1 LSEYR
6 GKELI
11 VTGSDGYEWYKD
23 YIGYKFVIQSESRDK
38 KCFVVRT
45 TQEQAGWP
53 HGWIDKSH
61 CKLID

>member
-1 LSEYR
+1 MSEYR

-23 YIGYKFVIQSESRDK
+23 YIGHKFVIQSESRDK

-53 HGWIDKSH
+53 YGWVDKSH
-61 CKLID
+61 CELIG

>member
-11 VTGSDGYEWYKD
+11 VTCSDGYEWYKD
-23 YIGYKFVIQSESRDK
+23 YIGHKFVIQSESRDK